1 MKSIKPGRYNSGQG
15 IIASVIGLVFA
26 VFWTVTATVSGAPI
40 IFPVFGAGFII
51 LMITELVKNIHNFT
65 NRNRYSEFDI
75 VDSAQEPDPWNEKL
89 YSEDRGD
96 YGERNTGDT
105 FDSEYKYCPYC
116 GVEIAHDFE
125 YCPKCGKKL
134 PFDNNY

>member
-26 VFWTVTATVSGAPI
+26 VFWTITATASGAPI

-75 VDSAQEPDPWNEKL
+75 VDSKQEPDPWNEKL
-89 YSEDRGD
+89 YSEDGGS
-96 YGERNTGDT
+96 YSNRNTG
-105 FDSEYKYCPYC
+105 EYLYCPYC
-116 GVEIAHDFE
+116 GVKIARDFE

-134 PFDNNY
+134 PFENNH

>member
-15 IIASVIGLVFA
+15 IIASIIGIVFA
-26 VFWTVTATVSGAPI
+26 VFWTVTAVSMGAPI
-40 IFPVFGAGFII
+40 IFPVFGAGFVI

-75 VDSAQEPDPWNEKL
+75 VDDTEEPDPFNQRM
-89 YSEDRGD
+89 YSEDYTEIYARTTENSMD
-96 YGERNTGDT
+96 AE
-105 FDSEYKYCPYC
+105 YCPYC
-116 GVEIAHDFE
+116 GGRIADDFE

-134 PFDNNY
+134 PF